1 MTDHEPARLEPSEVP
16 DPVPAEW
23 IVLDVREPFEWAR
36 GHLPEAVH
44 IPLGDLPFRVDELDP
59 QRPVLVVCHLGQRSA
74 HAAAWLTHRGHEA
87 INLKGGMDAWEAAGR
102 SIEV

>member
-1 MTDHEPARLEPSEVP
+1 MTDHTPARFTPAEVP

-36 GHLPEAVH
+36 GHLPDAVH
-44 IPLGDLPFRVDELDP
+44 IPLGDLPARVDELDP

-74 HAAAWLTHRGHEA
+74 HAAAWLNHVGREA
-87 INLKGGMDAWEAAGR
+87 INLEGGMDAWEAAGR
-102 SIEV
+102 TIVP